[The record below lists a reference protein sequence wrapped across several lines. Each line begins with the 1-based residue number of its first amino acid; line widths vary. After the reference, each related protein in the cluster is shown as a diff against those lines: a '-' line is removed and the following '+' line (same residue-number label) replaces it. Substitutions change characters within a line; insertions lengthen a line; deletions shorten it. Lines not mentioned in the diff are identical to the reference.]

1 MIGSTDIRIDN
12 PDQAIC
18 TEEEIEYIL
27 GMVPRIFPS
36 LNVTS
41 DQIIFQFSGVRPLPA
56 AKGSTGQISRDHSIE
71 VQEKSSQSPWPILN
85 LVGGKWTS
93 YRAFSEQVTDE
104 VIKRLKKSRQ
114 ASTANIPIGGGK
126 DFPTTGDQQEN
137 WTNNIVTRTGIP
149 QKRIQQL
156 FNRYGTRA
164 EEIALHLAGGNDTS
178 LTHNSEYSRE
188 EIAYLVENEMIT
200 HLDDFLIRRSK
211 LAWTNQIS
219 LDLIVE
225 LAGIIGEKLE
235 WTDEVQQGEIDR
247 TLLILRDTHA
257 VKI

>member
-1 MIGSTDIRIDN
+1 M
-12 PDQAIC
+12 
-18 TEEEIEYIL
+18 
-27 GMVPRIFPS
+27 
-36 LNVTS
+36 
-41 DQIIFQFSGVRPLPA
+41 
-56 AKGSTGQISRDHSIE
+56 
-71 VQEKSSQSPWPILN
+71 
-85 LVGGKWTS
+85 
-93 YRAFSEQVTDE
+93 
-104 VIKRLKKSRQ
+104 KKSRQ

-164 EEIALHLAGGNDTS
+164 EEIALHLTGGNDTS

-235 WTDEVQQGEIDR
+235 WTDEVQQEEIDR

-257 VKI
+257 VKIKLPNTD

>member
-1 MIGSTDIRIDN
+1 
-12 PDQAIC
+12 
-18 TEEEIEYIL
+18 
-27 GMVPRIFPS
+27 MVPQIFPS
-36 LNVTS
+36 LSVTS
-41 DQIIFQFSGVRPLPA
+41 DQIIFQFSGVRPLPP

-71 VQEKSSQSPWPILN
+71 FQEKTSQSPWPILN

-104 VIKRLKKSRQ
+104 VIKRLKRSRQ
-114 ASTANIPIGGGK
+114 ASTQNMPIGGGK
-126 DFPTTGDQQEN
+126 DFPTTDDQQEN
-137 WTNNIVTRTGIP
+137 WTNNVVARTEIP

-164 EEIALHLAGGNDTS
+164 EEIALHLSEGTETS
-178 LTHNSEYSRE
+178 LTHNSGYSRE

-219 LDLIVE
+219 LDSIVE

-247 TLLILRDTHA
+247 TLLILRERHA